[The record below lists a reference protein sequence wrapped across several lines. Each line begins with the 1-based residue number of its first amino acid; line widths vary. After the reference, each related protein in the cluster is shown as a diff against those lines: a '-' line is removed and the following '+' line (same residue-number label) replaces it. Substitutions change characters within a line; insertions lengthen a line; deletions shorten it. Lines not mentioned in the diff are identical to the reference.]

1 MNNTQETDNL
11 DFSYYFGVILKR
23 FWLLLLIV
31 ALSVSAAVAVN
42 ILMKPVYKTSALMMI
57 NREDSGKIDNNSI
70 SSWTSDEDYYRT
82 QYKLLESRTLLEQV
96 YNDLN
101 LQDYPEFANPQGW
114 QKLKNNITVSPIPRS
129 RLVSIEAKS
138 YDPELSA
145 QIANTLSETFIKN
158 NLSNRIS
165 MGQDVIKA
173 LESTEASPQEEEL
186 LNSMPQ
192 VVNSD
197 FIKTL
202 KQQEAQ
208 VEGELANLRAKYTN
222 NHPDV
227 ISRINQLKALKN
239 KIALETRRL
248 VQSIKIELS
257 GQFSANN
264 IRIIDPATVP
274 QKPYLPKK
282 MINLAAALLGG
293 TLLGIILILI
303 VDFLDQSVK
312 SSEDL
317 EAKLKIPFLGF
328 VPYEKMKKRE
338 TEYAVMLKEG
348 NFLMA
353 ENIRNIRTMLNFA
366 LKSNDTKAILITSS
380 LQGEGKSNISSNLAV
395 AFAQT
400 GKKVLLVDG
409 DLRRCRLHKVF
420 KVSSEKGLSNLWTDD
435 ENKNSF
441 EANIQPTEVKNLY
454 IMTSGQRPP
463 NPAELLNTPLLD
475 SFVKWA
481 EENYDLLIIDCP
493 ALMPVSDTLLW
504 GRLIDKALFVVRYG
518 KTNAKISKIAV
529 ERLQQASVKVL
540 GGVISQYNPGGLT
553 GYHKSYHYYSQEK

>member
-1 MNNTQETDNL
+1 
-11 DFSYYFGVILKR
+11 
-23 FWLLLLIV
+23 
-31 ALSVSAAVAVN
+31 
-42 ILMKPVYKTSALMMI
+42 
-57 NREDSGKIDNNSI
+57 
-70 SSWTSDEDYYRT
+70 
-82 QYKLLESRTLLEQV
+82 
-96 YNDLN
+96 
-101 LQDYPEFANPQGW
+101 
-114 QKLKNNITVSPIPRS
+114 
-129 RLVSIEAKS
+129 
-138 YDPELSA
+138 
-145 QIANTLSETFIKN
+145 
-158 NLSNRIS
+158 
-165 MGQDVIKA
+165 
-173 LESTEASPQEEEL
+173 
-186 LNSMPQ
+186 
-192 VVNSD
+192 
-197 FIKTL
+197 
-202 KQQEAQ
+202 
-208 VEGELANLRAKYTN
+208 
-222 NHPDV
+222 
-227 ISRINQLKALKN
+227 
-239 KIALETRRL
+239 
-248 VQSIKIELS
+248 
-257 GQFSANN
+257 
-264 IRIIDPATVP
+264 
-274 QKPYLPKK
+274 
-282 MINLAAALLGG
+282 
-293 TLLGIILILI
+293 
-303 VDFLDQSVK
+303 
-312 SSEDL
+312 
-317 EAKLKIPFLGF
+317 
-328 VPYEKMKKRE
+328 MKKRE

-435 ENKNSF
+435 EKKNSF

-481 EENYDLLIIDCP
+481 EDKFDLVIIDCP

-504 GRLIDKALFVVRYG
+504 GRLINKALFVVRYG
-518 KTNAKISKIAV
+518 KTNAKLSKAAI

>member
-1 MNNTQETDNL
+1 MNTIQDNDNL

-23 FWLLLLIV
+23 FWLLLLIMTI
-31 ALSVSAAVAVN
+31 SVSAAVAVN
-42 ILMKPVYKTSALMMI
+42 VLMRPVYKTSALMMI
-57 NREDSGKIDNNSI
+57 NREDSGKIDSNTI
-70 SSWTSDEDYYRT
+70 TSWNSDEDYYRT
-82 QYKLLESRTLLEQV
+82 QYKLLESRTLLQQV
-96 YNDLN
+96 YDRLS
-101 LQDYPEFANPQGW
+101 LQDYPEFADPLGW
-114 QKLKNNITVSPIPRS
+114 QKLKDRINVSPIPRS
-129 RLVSIEAKS
+129 RLVTIEVKSFDPVLAAK
-138 YDPELSA
+138 
-145 QIANTLSETFIKN
+145 IANTLSNTFIQN
-158 NLSNRIS
+158 NLNDRIS

-208 VEGELANLRAKYTN
+208 VEGELANLKAKYTN

-264 IRIIDPATVP
+264 IRIIDPAGVP
-274 QKPYLPKK
+274 QKVYLPKK
-282 MINLAAALLGG
+282 MINLAASVLFGFIFG
-293 TLLGIILILI
+293 VIIIFI
-303 VDFLDQSVK
+303 VDFLDQSIK
-312 SSEDL
+312 SSDDL
-317 EAKLKIPFLGF
+317 EKKLQIPFLGF
-328 VPYEKMKKRE
+328 SPYEKFNKRDS
-338 TEYAVMLKEG
+338 EYGVMLKEG
-348 NFLMA
+348 NYLMA

-366 LKSNDTKAILITSS
+366 LKSNNAKSILIASS
-380 LQGEGKSNISSNLAV
+380 LQGEGKSNISVNLSV

-409 DLRRCRLHKVF
+409 DLRRSRLHKLF
-420 KVSSEKGLSNLWTDD
+420 KLSLEKGLSNLWTDD
-435 ENKNSF
+435 ESKNSF
-441 EANIQPTEVKNLY
+441 EDNIYHTEVQNLDV
-454 IMTSGQRPP
+454 MTSGQRPP

-481 EENYDLLIIDCP
+481 EEKYDLLIIDCP

-504 GRLIDKALFVVRYG
+504 GRLINKALFVIRYG
-518 KTNAKISKIAV
+518 KTNGNIAKIAL
-529 ERLQQASVKVL
+529 ERLQHTSIKVL

-553 GYHKSYHYYSQEK
+553 SYRKTYHYYSQEK

>member
-553 GYHKSYHYYSQEK
+553 GYQKSYHYYSQEK

>member
-31 ALSVSAAVAVN
+31 AISLSAAVAVN

-57 NREDSGKIDNNSI
+57 NREDSGKIDNNAI
-70 SSWTSDEDYYRT
+70 SSWSSDEDYYRT

-101 LQDYPEFANPQGW
+101 LQEYPEFSNPQGW
-114 QKLKNNITVSPIPRS
+114 QKLKDKITVSPIARS
-129 RLVSIEAKS
+129 RLVTIEAKS
-138 YDPELSA
+138 FDPELSA
-145 QIANTLSETFIKN
+145 QIANTISETFIKN

-173 LESTEASPQEEEL
+173 LESTEASPQEQEL

-202 KQQEAQ
+202 KQEETKI
-208 VEGELANLRAKYTN
+208 EGELANLRAKYTN

-227 ISRINQLKALKN
+227 ISRMNQLKALKS
-239 KIALETRRL
+239 KIELETKRL

-257 GQFSANN
+257 GQFSGNN

-282 MINLAAALLGG
+282 IINLAAALLGG
-293 TLLGIILILI
+293 ILLGIILILI

-328 VPYEKMKKRE
+328 VPYEKLKKRE
-338 TEYAVMLKEG
+338 SEYAIMLKEG

-435 ENKNSF
+435 EKKNSF
-441 EANIQPTEVKNLY
+441 EANIQSTDVKNLY

-481 EENYDLLIIDCP
+481 EDKFDLVIIDCP

-504 GRLIDKALFVVRYG
+504 GRLINKALFVVRYG
-518 KTNAKISKIAV
+518 KTNAKLSKAAI

>member
-31 ALSVSAAVAVN
+31 AISVSAAVAVN

-145 QIANTLSETFIKN
+145 EIANTLSETFIKN

-435 ENKNSF
+435 EKKNSF

-481 EENYDLLIIDCP
+481 EDKFDLVIIDCP

-504 GRLIDKALFVVRYG
+504 GRLINKALFVVRYG
-518 KTNAKISKIAV
+518 KTNAKLSKAAI

>member
-31 ALSVSAAVAVN
+31 AISVSAAVAVN

-145 QIANTLSETFIKN
+145 EIANTLSETFIKN

-312 SSEDL
+312 SSED
-317 EAKLKIPFLGF
+317 
-328 VPYEKMKKRE
+328 
-338 TEYAVMLKEG
+338 
-348 NFLMA
+348 
-353 ENIRNIRTMLNFA
+353 
-366 LKSNDTKAILITSS
+366 
-380 LQGEGKSNISSNLAV
+380 
-395 AFAQT
+395 
-400 GKKVLLVDG
+400 
-409 DLRRCRLHKVF
+409 
-420 KVSSEKGLSNLWTDD
+420 
-435 ENKNSF
+435 
-441 EANIQPTEVKNLY
+441 
-454 IMTSGQRPP
+454 
-463 NPAELLNTPLLD
+463 PL
-475 SFVKWA
+475 
-481 EENYDLLIIDCP
+481 
-493 ALMPVSDTLLW
+493 
-504 GRLIDKALFVVRYG
+504 
-518 KTNAKISKIAV
+518 
-529 ERLQQASVKVL
+529 
-540 GGVISQYNPGGLT
+540 
-553 GYHKSYHYYSQEK
+553 

>member
-31 ALSVSAAVAVN
+31 AISLSAAVAVN

-57 NREDSGKIDNNSI
+57 NREDSGKIDNNAI
-70 SSWTSDEDYYRT
+70 SSWSSDEDYYRT

-101 LQDYPEFANPQGW
+101 LQEYPEFSNPQGW
-114 QKLKNNITVSPIPRS
+114 QKLKDKITVSPIARS
-129 RLVSIEAKS
+129 RLVTIEAKS
-138 YDPELSA
+138 FDPELSA
-145 QIANTLSETFIKN
+145 QIANTISETFIKN

-173 LESTEASPQEEEL
+173 LESTEASPQEQEL

-202 KQQEAQ
+202 KQEETKI
-208 VEGELANLRAKYTN
+208 EGELANLRAKYTN

-227 ISRINQLKALKN
+227 ISRMNQLKALKS
-239 KIALETRRL
+239 KIELETKRL

-257 GQFSANN
+257 GQFSGNN

-293 TLLGIILILI
+293 ILLGIILILI

-328 VPYEKMKKRE
+328 VPYEKLKKRE
-338 TEYAVMLKEG
+338 SEYAIMLKEG

-435 ENKNSF
+435 EKKNSF
-441 EANIQPTEVKNLY
+441 EANIQSTDVKNLY

-481 EENYDLLIIDCP
+481 EDKFDLLIIDCP

-504 GRLIDKALFVVRYG
+504 GRLINKALFVVRYG
-518 KTNAKISKIAV
+518 KTNAKLSKAAI

>member
-31 ALSVSAAVAVN
+31 AISLSAAVAVN

-57 NREDSGKIDNNSI
+57 NREDSGKIDNNAI
-70 SSWTSDEDYYRT
+70 SSWSSDEDYYRT

-101 LQDYPEFANPQGW
+101 LQEYPEFSNPQGW
-114 QKLKNNITVSPIPRS
+114 QKLKDKITVSPIARS
-129 RLVSIEAKS
+129 RLVTIEAKS
-138 YDPELSA
+138 FDPELSA
-145 QIANTLSETFIKN
+145 KIANTISETFIKN

-173 LESTEASPQEEEL
+173 LESTEASPQEQEL

-202 KQQEAQ
+202 KQEETKI
-208 VEGELANLRAKYTN
+208 EGELANLRAKYTN

-227 ISRINQLKALKN
+227 ISRMNQLKALKS
-239 KIALETRRL
+239 KIELETKRL

-257 GQFSANN
+257 GQFSGNN

-293 TLLGIILILI
+293 ILLGIILILI

-328 VPYEKMKKRE
+328 VPYEKLKKRE
-338 TEYAVMLKEG
+338 SEYAIMLKEG

-435 ENKNSF
+435 EKKNSF
-441 EANIQPTEVKNLY
+441 EANIQSTDVKNLY

-481 EENYDLLIIDCP
+481 EDKFDLVIIDCP

-504 GRLIDKALFVVRYG
+504 GRLINKALFVVRYG
-518 KTNAKISKIAV
+518 KTNAKLSKAAI

>member
-441 EANIQPTEVKNLY
+441 EANIQQTEVKNLY

>member
-31 ALSVSAAVAVN
+31 AISLSAAVAVN

-57 NREDSGKIDNNSI
+57 NREDSGKIDNNAI
-70 SSWTSDEDYYRT
+70 SSWSSDEDYYRT

-101 LQDYPEFANPQGW
+101 LQEYPEFSNPQGW
-114 QKLKNNITVSPIPRS
+114 QKLKDKITVSPIARS
-129 RLVSIEAKS
+129 RLVTIEAKS
-138 YDPELSA
+138 FDPELSA
-145 QIANTLSETFIKN
+145 QIANTISETFIKN

-227 ISRINQLKALKN
+227 ISRMNQLKALKN

-293 TLLGIILILI
+293 ILLGIILILI

-338 TEYAVMLKEG
+338 SEYAIMLKEG

-435 ENKNSF
+435 EKKNSF
-441 EANIQPTEVKNLY
+441 EANIQSTDVKNLY

-463 NPAELLNTPLLD
+463 NPAELLNTPMLD

-481 EENYDLLIIDCP
+481 EDKFDLVIIDCP

-504 GRLIDKALFVVRYG
+504 GRLINKALFVVRYG
-518 KTNAKISKIAV
+518 KTNAKLSKAAI

>member
-31 ALSVSAAVAVN
+31 AISLSAAVAVN

-57 NREDSGKIDNNSI
+57 NREDSGKIDNNAI
-70 SSWTSDEDYYRT
+70 SSWSSDEDYYRT

-101 LQDYPEFANPQGW
+101 LQEYPEFSNPQGW
-114 QKLKNNITVSPIPRS
+114 QKLKDKITVSPIARS
-129 RLVSIEAKS
+129 RLVTIEAKS
-138 YDPELSA
+138 FDPELSA
-145 QIANTLSETFIKN
+145 QIANTISETFIKN

-173 LESTEASPQEEEL
+173 LESTEASPQEQEL

-202 KQQEAQ
+202 KQEETKI
-208 VEGELANLRAKYTN
+208 EGELANLRAKYTN

-227 ISRINQLKALKN
+227 ISRMNQLKALKS
-239 KIALETRRL
+239 KIELETKRL

-257 GQFSANN
+257 GQFSGNN

-293 TLLGIILILI
+293 ILLGIILILI

-328 VPYEKMKKRE
+328 VPYEKLKKRE
-338 TEYAVMLKEG
+338 SEYAIMLKEG

-435 ENKNSF
+435 EKKNSF
-441 EANIQPTEVKNLY
+441 EANIQSTDVKNLY

-463 NPAELLNTPLLD
+463 NPAELLNTPMLD

-481 EENYDLLIIDCP
+481 EDKFDLVIIDCP

-504 GRLIDKALFVVRYG
+504 GRLINKALFVVRYG
-518 KTNAKISKIAV
+518 KTNAKLSKAAI